1 MSRPVQPSSRGRTTI
16 ASEPSGAKIV
26 TVCGAI
32 VSKRYYETF
41 RLNGYVALSGQA
53 EKRAALYA
61 AILQTAYVQ
70 QELLGSDKWTPKIIA
85 DRLHNALKARNK
97 ARAAAEGAEA
107 DAAAEAAAE

>member
-41 RLNGYVALSGQA
+41 RLNGYPGAAGLSCSG
-53 EKRAALYA
+53 
-61 AILQTAYVQ
+61 T
-70 QELLGSDKWTPKIIA
+70 
-85 DRLHNALKARNK
+85 
-97 ARAAAEGAEA
+97 ARAISFAVGLSESHHHRSHIT
-107 DAAAEAAAE
+107 DLTSQILHHRS

>member
-41 RLNGYVALSGQA
+41 RLNGYSAEAL
-53 EKRAALYA
+53 R
-61 AILQTAYVQ
+61 
-70 QELLGSDKWTPKIIA
+70 
-85 DRLHNALKARNK
+85 
-97 ARAAAEGAEA
+97 ARAIAGSRSATPPPPTPPHTPRHTRCTLN
-107 DAAAEAAAE
+107 